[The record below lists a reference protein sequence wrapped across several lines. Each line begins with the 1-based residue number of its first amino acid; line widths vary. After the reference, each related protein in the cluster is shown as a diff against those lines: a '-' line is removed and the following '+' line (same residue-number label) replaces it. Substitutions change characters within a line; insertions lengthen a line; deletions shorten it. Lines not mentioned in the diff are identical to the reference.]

1 MSDLSEI
8 FGLPEL
14 EDELIFGTSRSSGKG
29 GQHVNTTETRVELHF
44 NIPDSRMLTT
54 DQKTVLLER
63 LGHRLS
69 GEGKLRMYS
78 QKTRSQSTNKED
90 VLKRFYELIA
100 KSLRPVKARIIKS
113 KPGRAQKEAR
123 LAGKKVI
130 SQKKELRK
138 PPKPEI

>member
-1 MSDLSEI
+1 MSDLSEV

-14 EDELIFGTSRSSGKG
+14 EEELIFGTSRSSGKG

-100 KSLRPVKARIIKS
+100 KSLRPVKSRIKS

-123 LAGKKVI
+123 LAGKKVV
-130 SQKKELRK
+130 SQRKELRK
-138 PPKPEI
+138 PPKPEV